1 MRRNAARPGP
11 GAAAGVTLLESLVA
25 FSIAAL
31 ALAAMFQ
38 VFARGITAAALG
50 EEYTQALAI
59 AETRLAL
66 LALPGAL
73 ERPNAGGRERD
84 KYQWRTTIRDYHGG
98 QAASAAPRL
107 PLKAVS
113 VTVSW
118 KHRGTGKSITLD
130 TLKPAAPAPPR
141 P

>member
-1 MRRNAARPGP
+1 M
-11 GAAAGVTLLESLVA
+11 TLLEALVA

-73 ERPNAGGRERD
+73 ERPAADGREHD
-84 KYQWRTTIRDYHGG
+84 KYRWRTSIRDYHGG
-98 QAASAAPRL
+98 QAAGGAPRL
-107 PLKAVS
+107 PLKTVS

-118 KHRGTGKSITLD
+118 EHRGTGKSITLD
-130 TLKPAAPAPPR
+130 TLKPAVPAPQRIMKPT